1 MPQQVAV
8 WTGDDPGDILEQ
20 DDILLAGCL
29 HSPGS
34 LDYGERYLFGR
45 GRN

>member
-1 MPQQVAV
+1 MPQQVPV
-8 WTGDDPGDILEQ
+8 WTGDDPG
-20 DDILLAGCL
+20 DILLAGCL

-34 LDYGERYLFGR
+34 LDFGERYLFGR